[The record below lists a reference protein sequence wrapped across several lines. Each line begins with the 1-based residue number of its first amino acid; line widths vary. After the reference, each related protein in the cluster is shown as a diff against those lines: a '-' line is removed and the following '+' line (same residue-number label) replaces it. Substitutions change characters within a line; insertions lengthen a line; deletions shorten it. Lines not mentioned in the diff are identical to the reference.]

1 MQLPDRVYDILKWVV
16 MIVIPALTTA
26 YVGLAAI
33 WGFPYAEEI
42 AKTSAVICTL
52 LGALLGISTAQY
64 NKAEGKHEE
73 QQVAQGM
80 RFLFRLLFCRL
91 FGRVFVLV
99 HARSLLCSGSA
110 RKDSRMTA
118 AACWSTISLTL
129 AKPSP

>member
-1 MQLPDRVYDILKWVV
+1 MKLSNSTYDVLKWIV

-64 NKAEGKHEE
+64 NKDLGKHEPIYGAE
-73 QQVAQGM
+73 E
-80 RFLFRLLFCRL
+80 
-91 FGRVFVLV
+91 
-99 HARSLLCSGSA
+99 
-110 RKDSRMTA
+110 TEE
-118 AACWSTISLTL
+118 
-129 AKPSP
+129 

>member
-1 MQLPDRVYDILKWVV
+1 MKLSNNVYDILKWIV

-64 NKAEGKHEE
+64 NKDVGKHEPMYGAE
-73 QQVAQGM
+73 IED
-80 RFLFRLLFCRL
+80 
-91 FGRVFVLV
+91 
-99 HARSLLCSGSA
+99 
-110 RKDSRMTA
+110 KDE
-118 AACWSTISLTL
+118 
-129 AKPSP
+129 